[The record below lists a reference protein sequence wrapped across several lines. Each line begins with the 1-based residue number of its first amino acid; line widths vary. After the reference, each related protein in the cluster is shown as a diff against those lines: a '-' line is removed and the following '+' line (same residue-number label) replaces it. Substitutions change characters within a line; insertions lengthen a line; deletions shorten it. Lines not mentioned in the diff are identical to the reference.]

1 MKGGAWLFI
10 FAQFTS
16 NPSCFYAQFMS
27 KLKYNY
33 DADYLREAKDVSS
46 FLQLLNQTQMDS
58 IFSRLPSYDHIV
70 CWIRVHSV
78 HQ

>member
-1 MKGGAWLFI
+1 MRGCSYY
-10 FAQFTS
+10 AQFMS
-16 NPSCFYAQFMS
+16 NLLEGSCFYAQFMS

-33 DADYLREAKDVSS
+33 DADYREAKDVSS